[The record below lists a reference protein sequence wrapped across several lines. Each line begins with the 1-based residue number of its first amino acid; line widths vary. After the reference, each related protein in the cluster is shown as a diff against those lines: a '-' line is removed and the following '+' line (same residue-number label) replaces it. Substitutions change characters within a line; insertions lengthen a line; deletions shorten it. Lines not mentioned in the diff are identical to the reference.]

1 MDILGKDHFGRPL
14 YGKSP
19 KEVLIK
25 LNGFDYSKLEVFEAL
40 HKKGYIFK
48 YYTDTWKDETFPNGI
63 SIETTMVECA
73 IKEGEEPSEANFWY
87 KVAEKEFQKINV
99 KPPLE

>member
-1 MDILGKDHFGRPL
+1 
-14 YGKSP
+14 
-19 KEVLIK
+19 
-25 LNGFDYSKLEVFEAL
+25 
-40 HKKGYIFK
+40 
-48 YYTDTWKDETFPNGI
+48 
-63 SIETTMVECA
+63 MVECA